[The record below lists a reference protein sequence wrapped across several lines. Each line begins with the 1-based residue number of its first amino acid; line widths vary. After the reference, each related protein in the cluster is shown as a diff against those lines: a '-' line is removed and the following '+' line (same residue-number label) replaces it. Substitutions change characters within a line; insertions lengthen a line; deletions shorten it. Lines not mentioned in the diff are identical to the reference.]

1 MSDQND
7 DSQRDLFDNL
17 PAGPGTQEP
26 APKKGRKKAE
36 DAQKPEAK
44 EAEAP
49 SPSPFNPASL
59 RCPVVGYSTTVKRV
73 RTNLKVRTPAKEWF
87 VRTHPDQSFWMAV
100 WGIELKE
107 TREHYV
113 AVPGLTQD
121 LQERGIGKLITLALA
136 VNRQGEPFFWPL
148 RNHNPEDKRKADT
161 WLTSAREAAEMAKHE
176 WVRCVANMAEQQY
189 VIFTAQGELP
199 DPEFPKD
206 SMETLLTLAFKG
218 SLIESMDHPII
229 RELEGKE

>member
-1 MSDQND
+1 MND
-7 DSQRDLFDNL
+7 HDELGQADLFEKESAV
-17 PAGPGTQEP
+17 PETPEP
-26 APKKGRKKAE
+26 APKKARKKAE
-36 DAQKPEAK
+36 EAQKPEAK
-44 EAEAP
+44 KAEAS

-59 RCPVVGYSTTVKRV
+59 RCPVVGYSTSVKKV

-87 VRTHPDQSFWMAV
+87 CRTSPDEAYWMEV
-100 WGIELKE
+100 WGVELKE
-107 TREHYV
+107 TREFYI
-113 AVPGLTQD
+113 ALPGLTPE
-121 LQERGIGKLITLALA
+121 LREMGIGKLITLALA

-148 RNHNPEDKRKADT
+148 RVHNPEDKRKPDT
-161 WLTSAREAAEMAKHE
+161 WLTTAREAAEMAKHE

-199 DPEFPKD
+199 DPEFPRD

-218 SLIESMDHPII
+218 SLIESMDHPVI